1 MERGRNVTERSD
13 VRAVG
18 ERFKSERGIEARRPP
33 TLRSQGKVRQGS
45 DCNARRADYKL
56 ADKYDDGGDD

>member
-1 MERGRNVTERSD
+1 MRGDRSEALSD
-13 VRAVG
+13 YESEAARQGQVG
-18 ERFKSERGIEARRPP
+18 REE
-33 TLRSQGKVRQGS
+33 GS